1 MSKEFY
7 IQIRERNLP
16 EDLAEHWN
24 KINYAGRETLNWF
37 LEGLSQI
44 SDRRLR
50 PIISEVWEAQLS
62 LSERLYI
69 DALRLSQILS
79 EQVVANERFNPQRS
93 VWFNPEM
100 AKMIRR
106 ARDVFTPQTLVW
118 QLDGIGLLRQRGGL
132 KEVYNASNQGIRGQ
146 FDGVIHDVLGSATS
160 LNLGAEFPYVSIVS
174 NLASQMGIGDN
185 FCLPY
190 HPGISQIFG
199 AEFLSSLYPN
209 QEKVYFFGESSG
221 TAVNSA
227 AIEAVC
233 AYGEKVFPGKF
244 PKVLQVDG
252 TWCGGLGT
260 AKEGTGFGVA
270 SQAEKRG
277 GARWVDRCLPLP
289 TAENRE
295 LFLKI
300 VREKIEAGEAAGVF
314 LEPIVGDAGIVPSDQ
329 QLVKE
334 LVRLLQEGVNGYS
347 LPIIVDTVQ
356 QGSGR
361 TEEYWGIEHLSE
373 LTGYSHL
380 VLTTAKSA
388 SNGQPFGFTLI
399 PKSVAEKAY
408 PLSMITTNSGNGG
421 LLRAVT
427 AAKFLQ
433 NPRIQSIIDQNAAVI
448 DEITASYGMDL
459 RGRRMNRGIETG
471 SKELME
477 VIQWH
482 LFIKYGILVG
492 ALPQTVRFQPMLLE
506 HPKTI
511 RNITE
516 ATCRGIKEVLENV
529 ELGQDGKIIHYN
541 PNVIP
546 KEVVISCN
554 SSGDPSGLNR

>member
-1 MSKEFY
+1 MERKFY
-7 IQIRERNLP
+7 LNIRERNLP
-16 EDLAEHWN
+16 DGLNEHW
-24 KINYAGRETLNWF
+24 KTIRDAGRETLNWF
-37 LEGLSQI
+37 LEGLSEI
-44 SDRRLR
+44 SNGRLK
-50 PIISEVWEAQLS
+50 PVMPELLEVQLS
-62 LSERLYI
+62 LSERLYTG
-69 DALRLSQILS
+69 ALRLSRILS
-79 EQVVANERFNPQRS
+79 EQAVTEGRFNPKRS
-93 VWFNPEM
+93 VWFNQEM
-100 AKMIRR
+100 AQMIGR
-106 ARDVFTPQTLVW
+106 AREVFTPQTLVF

-132 KEVYNASNQGIRGQ
+132 KEVYGAARPGIKAQ

-160 LNLGAEFPYVSIVS
+160 LNLGAEFPYVVAVS
-174 NLASQMGIGDN
+174 DLATQMGIGDN

-190 HPGISQIFG
+190 HPGLSQIFG
-199 AEFLSSLYPN
+199 AEFLASLFPSS
-209 QEKVYFFGESSG
+209 EKVYVFTESSG

-233 AYGEKVFPGKF
+233 AYGEKVFSGKF

-277 GARWVDRCLPLP
+277 PRWVDRCLPLP

-295 LFLKI
+295 LFLRI

-314 LEPIVGDAGIVPSDQ
+314 LEPIVGDAGIIPADP

-334 LVRLLQEGVNGYS
+334 LIQLLQKGANGYS

-361 TEEYWGIEHLSE
+361 TGKYWGIEHLPE
-373 LTGYSHL
+373 LVNYPLL
-380 VLTTAKSA
+380 VLTTAKSS
-388 SNGQPFGFTLI
+388 SNGQPFGFMLI
-399 PKSVAEKAY
+399 PKKVAEAAY

-421 LLRAVT
+421 LLRAVL

-433 NPRIQSIIDQNAAVI
+433 NPRIQSIIDQNAKVI
-448 DEITASYGMDL
+448 DEVASLHGMNL
-459 RGRRMNRGIETG
+459 QGLRMNRGIETG
-471 SKELME
+471 SKELMK

-492 ALPQTVRFQPMLLE
+492 ALPATVRFQPMLLE
-506 HPKTI
+506 HPETI

-516 ATCRGIKEVLENV
+516 VTCRGIEEVLGNV
-529 ELGQDGKIIHYN
+529 ELGEDGKVIRYN
-541 PNVIP
+541 PDVIP
-546 KEVVISCN
+546 TEVVISYN